1 MMKKTLGK
9 SGGAKSFGVSGK
21 SRSDKPFKS
30 ARPAKTYTPA
40 GKPLT
45 SAPKPSTSTQ
55 ETPKDFM
62 KEIVTSSRTRDI
74 IRKHRFTFKKS
85 LGQNFLID
93 GHVLE
98 QIIEAAGLNET
109 RGALEIGPGIGSLTE
124 QLAKAAGKVT
134 AVEIDRRLIPIL
146 QDVMS
151 PYDNVSIVH
160 GDILKTDLKQLWQ
173 EQFAGCE
180 GVSVVANLPYYVT
193 TPIIMKL
200 LEERLPLENIVVMV
214 QKEVAQRMAAKPGG
228 KEFGS
233 LSIAVQY
240 YCEPELVCIV
250 PGKAFIP
257 APNVESAVIK
267 LKRRL
272 EPAVSVPDEAK
283 FFHVVQTA
291 FSQRRKTL
299 ANNLSAFSGKERKG
313 ELSELLLQIGIQP
326 ERRAETLSLDE
337 FARVSA
343 ALLENGMVN

>member
-1 MMKKTLGK
+1 MDM
-9 SGGAKSFGVSGK
+9 
-21 SRSDKPFKS
+21 
-30 ARPAKTYTPA
+30 
-40 GKPLT
+40 
-45 SAPKPSTSTQ
+45 
-55 ETPKDFM
+55 M

-74 IRKHRFTFKKS
+74 IRKHHFTFKKS

-93 GHVLE
+93 GNVLD
-98 QIIEAAGLNET
+98 QIIAAAGLDET
-109 RGALEIGPGIGSLTE
+109 KGALEIGPGIGSLTE
-124 QLAKAAGKVT
+124 QLAKVAGKVT

-146 QDVMS
+146 QEVMS
-151 PYDNVSIVH
+151 PYENVSIVH
-160 GDILKTDLKQLWQ
+160 SDILKTDLQQLWK
-173 EQFAGCE
+173 EQFASCA
-180 GVSVVANLPYYVT
+180 GVSVVANLPYFVT
-193 TPIIMKL
+193 TPIIMSL
-200 LEERLPLENIVVMV
+200 LEERLPLENIGVMV

-228 KEFGS
+228 KEYGS

-267 LKRRL
+267 LKRRGQ
-272 EPAVSVPDEAK
+272 PAVSVPDEAK

-313 ELSELLLQIGIQP
+313 ELSELLLRCGVQP

-337 FARVSA
+337 FARVCE
-343 ALLENGMVN
+343 ALTESGMLV